1 VVVASKTADVSNER
15 VKGRICGALEL
26 KRLKSSKQV
35 DVLAITEA
43 DRWFVYNGAI
53 MNRRM
58 LLAFTMTMVIAATGC
73 NKNRDAAGGST
84 VPAKAA
90 DAVQQKLMEV
100 AGSGATD
107 CGRFPVQT
115 ADVQL
120 KTASDCAMQAAQSKK
135 PFYVGYDM
143 PGMTVAVAGD
153 NGGKLY
159 SVQVQERGM
168 VSTGPCPSE
177 IRVAPSGRVTCFAP
191 GQFGSGAMGGDPHG
205 GMPMAPG
212 GAAPSGMINP
222 HAVIPPASEGT
233 PNPHKPKSP
242 KQQ

>member
-1 VVVASKTADVSNER
+1 MRSVALSAAKVGRTRTSAMDNARR
-15 VKGRICGALEL
+15 VEGRICAALEL
-26 KRLKSSKQV
+26 IQSKNSKS
-35 DVLAITEA
+35 DITEGRA
-43 DRWFVYNGAI
+43 GFDYNGAI
-53 MNRRM
+53 MNRNVIV
-58 LLAFTMTMVIAATGC
+58 LALTAAVFISIGC
-73 NKNRDAAGGST
+73 NKTPGGGSGSA
-84 VPAKAA
+84 VKPA

-115 ADVQL
+115 ADAQM
-120 KTASDCAMQAAQSKK
+120 KAASDCAVQAAQNKK
-135 PFYVGYDM
+135 AFYVGYDM

-153 NGGKLY
+153 SGGKLY

-168 VSTGPCPSE
+168 VSTEPCPSE

-212 GAAPSGMINP
+212 GAAPSG
-222 HAVIPPASEGT
+222 
-233 PNPHKPKSP
+233 
-242 KQQ
+242 